1 MTAVNTAGI
10 ASTKRTGSYV
20 MTVRMENGKVAP
32 EDAVVLDAV
41 KTAVRASNFNRKRE
55 IDAKRKEIQGW
66 CKTYHSAYK
75 VRRPIEYVKLQG
87 RLGKDNPVAATK
99 YRNAAGKSTW
109 YTHRLISLKDA
120 QFADVYVYT
129 R

>member
-20 MTVRMENGKVAP
+20 MTVRMVNGKVAA
-32 EDAVVLDAV
+32 EDAVALAAV
-41 KTAVRASNFNRKRE
+41 KDAVRASNFNRRRE
-55 IDAKRKEIQGW
+55 IDEKRKELQGW
-66 CKTYHSAYK
+66 CKMYHSAYK

-87 RLGKDNPVAATK
+87 RLGKDNPNADRYSSKRRYNAYQCIRLADAA
-99 YRNAAGKSTW
+99 
-109 YTHRLISLKDA
+109 
-120 QFADVYVYT
+120 FADVYVYE